1 MICPTHFISSVQADY
16 SCYVLHFLFA
26 SISCLYLI
34 LSCARSTYKG
44 KPLQTLPCTIITHIT
59 HTHTHT
65 HSHTHTHT
73 HLHTLTQT
81 EAVLTI
87 QGLGIQISS
96 TNWLGYTSNVFLPQT
111 IIGDVIIN
119 EGITMVKIHKSQ
131 CTLHQHHLRY
141 ILSLNPST

>member
-16 SCYVLHFLFA
+16 SCFVLHFLFA
-26 SISCLYLI
+26 SVTCLYLI

-44 KPLQTLPCTIITHIT
+44 KPHQTFPCTIITHIAY
-59 HTHTHT
+59 T

-73 HLHTLTQT
+73 HTLTYSYSLTHSLTHTLTLTQT
-81 EAVLTI
+81 EVVLTI

-96 TNWLGYTSNVFLPQT
+96 TNWLGYTSSVFLPQT

-119 EGITMVKIHKSQ
+119 EGITMVKTHKSQ
-131 CTLHQHHLRY
+131 CTLHRH
-141 ILSLNPST
+141 